1 MLPKKSRFS
10 GGPPLPRITWGGREE
25 HSDTS
30 GETPGED
37 PERRHKAAGARGAP
51 PSGRERA
58 GSPAEPS
65 RAPPTLPPVAPH
77 PEAPRVQPEAPHIEA
92 GPGAQAAEQL
102 LCLHAA
108 TTSRVSPRRA
118 GSRMYFRE
126 RGGGARAAPRC
137 HGNRAEECRGWGR
150 FSEAV
155 SPSVSAA
162 LRGARAACTA
172 VGQPELSP
180 WRP

>member
-118 GSRMYFRE
+118 GCRTPEAECTSGSVVAGLEQHPAVMATALRSAVA
-126 RGGGARAAPRC
+126 GGGLVRLYRLLSAQ
-137 HGNRAEECRGWGR
+137 R
-150 FSEAV
+150 FAGLGPPVRLWAS
-155 SPSVSAA
+155 
-162 LRGARAACTA
+162 
-172 VGQPELSP
+172 LS
-180 WRP
+180 